1 MLTLSRRFLVIAAL
15 MFWQG
20 GFTFYAGV
28 VVPIGRNAL
37 RSDLEKQTVI
47 TNRTTNYLNLA
58 GAVSLLLLGW
68 DAMACRDPSKW
79 RYRTRWL
86 LWLGMAVTLGLLAGL
101 HLYLEGYLQG
111 DEEGMVIASGFRAI
125 FRTGH
130 RAYLWVSTVQW
141 ACAVAYVVLSV
152 AAWRGE
158 DLRKPLAPVL
168 GGEGLG

>member
-1 MLTLSRRFLVIAAL
+1 MLALSRRFLVIAAL

-20 GFTFYAGV
+20 GFTFYAGI
-28 VVPIGRNAL
+28 VVPIGRSAL

-58 GAVSLLLLGW
+58 GAVSLVLLGW
-68 DAMACRDPSKW
+68 DGAVCRDPSRW
-79 RYRTRWL
+79 RSRTRWL
-86 LWLGMAVTLGLLAGL
+86 LWLGMAVTLGLLVGL

-130 RAYLWVSTVQW
+130 RAYLWVSTLQW
-141 ACAVAYVVLSV
+141 ACAVGYVVLSL

-158 DLRKPLAPVL
+158 DRVALPLAVSNP
-168 GGEGLG
+168 